1 MTGHGAGYMLIL
13 NINGPINSGKS
24 TVSKLLVTMLE
35 HAVFIEVDNL
45 MSNAERRILGLTVEG
60 GWTEKL
66 NRLDIKMD
74 HLKTSHIYETVI
86 FAYPITER
94 YYERWQLWDDGHND
108 RFVNVTLAP
117 PMEVCLSD
125 RGSGRKL
132 SEWEINR
139 VKEMYEKGM
148 DSPSFSDLI
157 IDNGDETPEET
168 AAKIRDFIKSGC
180 KKRKR

>member
-1 MTGHGAGYMLIL
+1 MLIM

-66 NRLDIKMD
+66 NRLDIRID
-74 HLKTSHIYETVI
+74 HLKASRIYETII

-94 YYERWQLWDDGHND
+94 YYERWRLWDDGHND

-125 RGSGRKL
+125 RGGGRKL
-132 SEWEINR
+132 SEWETNR
-139 VKEMYEKGM
+139 IREMYERGM
-148 DSPSFSDLI
+148 DAPSFSDLI
-157 IDNGDETPEET
+157 IDNADEAPEET
-168 AAKIRDFIKSGC
+168 AAKIRDFIKGGC
-180 KKRKR
+180 KRRKR